1 MNKII
6 TPPHGRRKNMR
17 APRKILAVLLA
28 AVTVTS
34 VFAMSAC
41 GTNTHEHTFDENAW
55 DSNAETHWHPSTC
68 GHDVKS
74 GEAAHEMKSGTC
86 TVCGYHEHQFSK
98 EWSYNEEFHWRN
110 AVCEHTG
117 EKADYGEHRLN
128 ESGNECLD
136 CGMYIVEHK
145 RASLTTEPFE
155 CSYTVGDVRV
165 QLLSDTL
172 IRVEQAESGKFENR
186 ESWSVTNRLGWTGV
200 EATQTTESGVTKIAA
215 ENYTVNIPEG
225 GEAKD
230 VYVTDGEGTE
240 IWRFGGMTDTN
251 VYLPSPSDALESW
264 YFTDSPRIIPSEYG
278 YTATE
283 NTAPLQGWDFS
294 GKEATDIFVF
304 LPQGN
309 YERFCTDYINLT
321 GRSEMVNLS
330 TLGFWDSRYY
340 AYSAETALQQI
351 KDYRDRGYAI
361 DVLVIDTDWRKAG
374 SGMGYEINTNLF
386 PNMAKFLE
394 ECEKLG
400 VEICFNDHPE
410 PKAGTSNSLD
420 KAEVEYRGENLT
432 LLLSLGVDY
441 WWYDRNWLDTV
452 DGFDPEISPY
462 AFGMYAY
469 NWITEDYF
477 ESIADIHEYARR
489 SVIMGNVD
497 GCLHGDWK
505 YASDISA
512 HRYSIQW
519 TGDIENNEAA
529 LKQEIFATIF
539 GGAEMG
545 LPYISSDLGGHK
557 GTPSKEQYIRWIQYG
572 MLSTIDR
579 VHCWAV
585 DGGGRMPWL
594 FGERAEGVFKTYQDM
609 RYRLLPVFYNLVREN
624 YDTGL
629 PVMRRLD
636 IKYPQYVEAA
646 ANDEYLLGDYILVAP
661 ITSPYE
667 AERTVFLPEGTWIDV
682 WTGKRYSGPD
692 TVTVKHPLE
701 TSPIFVREGALIPLA
716 SNAESTKATDWS
728 EMTLDVYPSKN
739 YPASTRLYEDDTKTV
754 AYKDGKYRTTAI
766 DMNYDG
772 ASDKIKL
779 NIGKAEGRFTSPLAF
794 DERTWNIRVHVKDGE
809 KVSGVTVNGTAIS
822 AEDLKSFKVTPAA
835 KVFAFGGSSKDG
847 EVYQFTFKGSIYEKY
862 DIEFR
867 VENLKDSAVNEN
879 YDATE
884 TPFELKAYVA
894 KPEDVVVRPSG
905 ATIAKPYSF
914 AIDAVGGKINVLT
927 FTGYKCTAKVTVRD
941 RAGNVQTVY
950 FGNIN
955 SRFRKEIAIEIPENV
970 TGKLYVTVSLVATE
984 PNDQECES
992 SLVLS

>member
-1 MNKII
+1 MGMQKKMRVSHKI
-6 TPPHGRRKNMR
+6 T
-17 APRKILAVLLA
+17 AVLLA
-28 AVTVTS
+28 AVTFTTMV
-34 VFAMSAC
+34 VASAC
-41 GTNTHEHTFDENAW
+41 GAHEHTFNEKEW
-55 DSNAETHWHPSTC
+55 ESNAETHWHPSTC
-68 GHDVKS
+68 GHGEAKS
-74 GEAAHEMKSGTC
+74 GEAAHELKAGTC
-86 TVCGYHEHQFSK
+86 TVCGYHRHQFSK
-98 EWSYNEEFHWRN
+98 VWSYNDGFHWRN

-117 EKADYGEHRLN
+117 EKANYGEHRFN
-128 ESGNECLD
+128 ESGDECLD

-145 RASLTTEPFE
+145 RASLTTEPFK

-172 IRVEQAESGKFENR
+172 LRVEQRNQSGEFENR
-186 ESWSVTNRLGWTGV
+186 ESWSVTNRLGWTGA
-200 EATQTTESGVTKIAA
+200 EATQTTENGVTKLVT
-215 ENYTVNIPEG
+215 EHYTVNIPEG
-225 GEAKD
+225 SKADG

-251 VYLPSPSDALESW
+251 VYLPSPSDALNSW

-278 YTATE
+278 YTATDRTE
-283 NTAPLQGWDFS
+283 PLQGWDFS
-294 GKEATDIFVF
+294 GKEATDIYVF

-340 AYSAETALQQI
+340 AYSAESALQQI
-351 KDYRDRGYAI
+351 KEYRDRGYAI
-361 DVLVIDTDWRKAG
+361 DVLVIDTDWRRASG
-374 SGMGYEINTNLF
+374 GMGYEINTDLF
-386 PNMAKFLE
+386 PNMKRFLD
-394 ECEKLG
+394 ECESLG

-410 PKAGTSNSLD
+410 PKYGTNNALD

-441 WWYDRNWLDTV
+441 WWYDRNWTCTV
-452 DGFDPEISPY
+452 NSVDPEISQF
-462 AFGMYAY
+462 AVGMYAY

-477 ESIADIHEYARR
+477 ESIADIHQYARR

-519 TGDIENNEAA
+519 TGDIESNEAA

-545 LPYISSDLGGHK
+545 LPYVSSDLGGHK
-557 GTPSKEQYIRWIQYG
+557 GTPSNEQYVRWIQYG

-585 DGGGRMPWL
+585 NGGGRMPWL
-594 FGERAEGVFKTYQDM
+594 FGSKAEEVFKTYQDM

-636 IKYPQYVEAA
+636 IKYPQYAEAS
-646 ANDEYLLGDYILVAP
+646 ANDEYLLGDYILIAP

-682 WTGKRYSGPD
+682 WTGERHAGPD
-692 TVTVKHPLE
+692 TITVKHPLD

-716 SNAESTKATDWS
+716 PNANGTAATDWS
-728 EMTLDVYPSKN
+728 ELTLDVYPSKN
-739 YPASTRLYEDDTKTV
+739 FPASTRLYEDDTKTV
-754 AYKDGKYRTTAI
+754 AYKNDKYRTTAI
-766 DMNYDG
+766 GMSYDG
-772 ASDKIKL
+772 ASDKMKL
-779 NIGKAEGRFTSPLAF
+779 TIDKAEGKFTGSLAF
-794 DERTWNIRVHVKDGE
+794 DERTWNIRVHVKE
-809 KVSGVTVNGTAIS
+809 SERISGVTVNGRALS
-822 AEDLKSFKVTPAA
+822 EEELKLWKVTPSA
-835 KVFAFGGSSKDG
+835 KVFAFGGSSQDG
-847 EVYQFTFKGSIYEKY
+847 EVYQFSFNGSVYEKY

-867 VENLKDSAVNEN
+867 VENMQDSAVNES
-879 YDATE
+879 YDATK
-884 TPFELKAYVA
+884 TPFKLSEYVA
-894 KPEDVVVRPSG
+894 KPGDALISPTAASI
-905 ATIAKPYSF
+905 TKPHTF
-914 AIDAVGGKINVLT
+914 TVDAVSGKINVLT

-941 RAGNVQTVY
+941 RAGNVQTIY
-950 FGNIN
+950 FGNIDN
-955 SRFRKEIAIEIPENV
+955 RFKKQIAIETPEGV

-984 PNDQECES
+984 PNGEQCAS
-992 SLVLS
+992 SLALT